1 MSTNNSVIDLSGVQ
15 VIRVWTREQEDLLA
29 QWGDVAACYNWM
41 HVRAEKLSANKN
53 LMITVPAIVLS
64 TLSGSAN
71 FILSATTNTPGAQ
84 TYGSII
90 IGCVSIFTGVLT
102 TLGNFFR
109 YAQNSEAN
117 RGAAISWGKLQRNIS
132 VELALHPKERTDPKN
147 FIKGCRL
154 EMDRLIEQS
163 PQLPDSVIDAFELEF
178 QDKPNLKKPDIAHG
192 IEHTKIYIKIDK
204 DSDTAPVKS

>member
-1 MSTNNSVIDLSGVQ
+1 
-15 VIRVWTREQEDLLA
+15 
-29 QWGDVAACYNWM
+29 
-41 HVRAEKLSANKN
+41 
-53 LMITVPAIVLS
+53 
-64 TLSGSAN
+64 
-71 FILSATTNTPGAQ
+71 
-84 TYGSII
+84 
-90 IGCVSIFTGVLT
+90 
-102 TLGNFFR
+102 
-109 YAQNSEAN
+109 
-117 RGAAISWGKLQRNIS
+117 